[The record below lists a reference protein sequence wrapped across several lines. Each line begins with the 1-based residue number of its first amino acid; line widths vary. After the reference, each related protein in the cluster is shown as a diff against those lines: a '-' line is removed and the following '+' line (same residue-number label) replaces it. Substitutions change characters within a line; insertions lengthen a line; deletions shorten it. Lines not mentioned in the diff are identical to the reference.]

1 MLFLVLW
8 LMEIFSKKRFLIL
21 IGVLLSLTVPLY
33 FLFNPS
39 GQLIFPKCP
48 IYQHLGVYCSGC
60 GSQRAIHDLLH
71 LNILDAIGHNL
82 LLLPALTLILIEF
95 GMRFFR
101 PGKKSLFYYRKT
113 PIIILVVILV
123 FTLLRN
129 IKMYP
134 FEYLAP

>member
-1 MLFLVLW
+1 
-8 LMEIFSKKRFLIL
+8 MEIFRKKKFLIL
-21 IGVLLSLTVPLY
+21 IGVLLFVTAPLY
-33 FLFNPS
+33 FLFNPN
-39 GQLIFPKCP
+39 GQAFFPKCP

-82 LLLPALTLILIEF
+82 LLLPALSLIMIEL
-95 GMRFFR
+95 GMRFLR
-101 PGKKSLFYYRKT
+101 PEKKSLFYYRKT

-123 FTLLRN
+123 FTILRN

>member
-1 MLFLVLW
+1 
-8 LMEIFSKKRFLIL
+8 MEIFSKKRFLIL
-21 IGVLLSLTVPLY
+21 IGVLLFLTVPLY

-48 IYQHLGVYCSGC
+48 FYQHLGIYCSGC

-71 LNILDAIGHNL
+71 LNILDAISHNL
-82 LLLPALTLILIEF
+82 LLLPALTLIIIEL

-101 PGKKSLFYYRKT
+101 PEKKSLFYYRKA

-123 FTLLRN
+123 FTILRN